1 MIQKALAL
9 IVTFLIPLLPKNL
22 IVNALG
28 SLLDLIETEIKN
40 SQNKYDDII
49 VLPVIGYIRE
59 TLNIQNEVVE
69 VVGLS
74 VEQIELRN
82 KTLPE
87 LLKNIEKPLMKTKD

>member
-28 SLLDLIETEIKN
+28 SLLDLIETEIKK

-87 LLKNIEKPLMKTKD
+87 LLKNIEKPLLKTKD